1 MQGSVREFIKPKIAS
16 INELDP
22 KRVQVIIE
30 PMERGFGHTMGNAL
44 RRTLLSSM
52 HGSAIIE
59 AKIKGVQHEY
69 TTIEGVRE
77 DVLDILLN
85 LKGVAINLHD
95 ISEAELS
102 LKCKGPKV
110 LRAGGIE
117 SEHAVTIANPEHV
130 IATITQPVEL
140 DMSMK
145 VASGIGYQ
153 SVAERTQTEDSNL
166 IGVLGIDASFS
177 PVRRVT
183 YNVES
188 ARLGQRTNLDKLIL
202 DIETNGTIDPED
214 AIRRAATILQNQ
226 LESFV
231 ELETEPEILE
241 PEEQEPQFD
250 EDLLKPVDDLELTV
264 RSANCLKAEQV
275 HYIGDL
281 VQRTEQDLLRTPNL
295 GKKSLDEI
303 KKVLRERGLS
313 LGTELENWPPESLPK
328 RKEASG
334 EIK

>member
-1 MQGSVREFIKPKIAS
+1 MQGSVREFIKPKVAS
-16 INELDP
+16 IKELDAN
-22 KRVQVIIE
+22 RIQVVIE

-44 RRTLLSSM
+44 RRILLSSM
-52 HGSAIIE
+52 HGSAIVE
-59 AKIKGVQHEY
+59 AKIEGVQHEY
-69 TTIEGVRE
+69 TTIDGVQE

-102 LKCKGPKV
+102 LSCKGPKV
-110 LRAGGIE
+110 LTAGDME
-117 SEHAVTIANPEHV
+117 TEHDVSIANPEHV
-130 IATITQPVEL
+130 IATVTQPVEL
-140 DMSMK
+140 NINMK
-145 VASGIGYQ
+145 VASGLGYQ
-153 SVAERTQTEDSNL
+153 SVAEREQTEESNA
-166 IGVLGIDASFS
+166 IGVLGVDASFS

-188 ARLGQRTNLDKLIL
+188 ARLGQRTYLDKLII

-214 AIRRAATILQNQ
+214 AIRRAATIMQNQ

-250 EDLLKPVDDLELTV
+250 EALLKPVDDLELTV

-295 GKKSLDEI
+295 GKKSLNEI
-303 KKVLRERGLS
+303 KDVLRERGLS

-328 RKEASG
+328 CKEA
-334 EIK
+334 